1 MVAKKYKD
9 KSSLVGALHSKL
21 DSASAIVITE
31 YRGLKAGDLVKLRRS
46 LRDAHVEVVVVK
58 NSLLRRA
65 AEGTQAEGLIGELA
79 GPTAIALGYGEAIE
93 AAKLLSK
100 GEKDFESF
108 NLRSGLIEKSVV
120 DATGIAAVAK
130 LPGKTEM
137 QAQFAGALEG
147 VIAEF
152 AFVVEAVLQEFAG
165 LVEAKAEKDGATA
178 AA

>member
-9 KSSLVGALHSKL
+9 KESLVGALHSKL

-46 LRDAHVEVVVVK
+46 LRDAKVEVVVVK

-65 AEGTQAEGLIGELA
+65 AVGTQAEGLVSELA

-93 AAKLLSK
+93 AAKLLAK
-100 GEKDFESF
+100 GEKDFEPF
-108 NLRSGLIEKSVV
+108 NLGGGVIEKSVL
-120 DATGIAAVAK
+120 DASGVAAVAK
-130 LPGKTEM
+130 LPGRTEM
-137 QAQFAGALEG
+137 QSQFAGALEG
-147 VIAEF
+147 VVAEF
-152 AFVVEAVLQEFAG
+152 AFVVEAVIREFVG
-165 LVEAKAEKDGATA
+165 LVEAKVEADGGA